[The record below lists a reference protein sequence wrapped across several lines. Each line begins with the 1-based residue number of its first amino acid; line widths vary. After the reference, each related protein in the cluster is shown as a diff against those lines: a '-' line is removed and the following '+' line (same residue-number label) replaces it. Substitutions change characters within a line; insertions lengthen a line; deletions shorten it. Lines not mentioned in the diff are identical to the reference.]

1 MRHFIIS
8 LFIPLYMNRLTII
21 AIIASVFTVV
31 AGIYHLKMVPSNNVN
46 ATILFLVGGLAQLFW
61 VIPTIRNWGRIWDY
75 IGIAGTIAFI
85 AIWAITRIP
94 SNPITGRGGPI
105 NQTAIIVE
113 VSQIIFVILLAILA
127 YKRRSPHLKRTIEN
141 ER

>member
-1 MRHFIIS
+1 
-8 LFIPLYMNRLTII
+8 MNHLTII
-21 AIIASVFTVV
+21 AIIASVFTVI

-94 SNPITGRGGPI
+94 SNPITGRGGLI

-141 ER
+141 EK

>member
-1 MRHFIIS
+1 
-8 LFIPLYMNRLTII
+8 MNRLTII

-85 AIWAITRIP
+85 SIWAITRIP

-113 VSQIIFVILLAILA
+113 VSQIIFVVLLAILA

>member
-1 MRHFIIS
+1 
-8 LFIPLYMNRLTII
+8 MNRLTII

-85 AIWAITRIP
+85 SIWAITRIP
-94 SNPITGRGGPI
+94 SNPITGRGGLI

>member
-1 MRHFIIS
+1 
-8 LFIPLYMNRLTII
+8 MNRLTII

-127 YKRRSPHLKRTIEN
+127 YKRRLPYLKRTIEN

>member
-1 MRHFIIS
+1 
-8 LFIPLYMNRLTII
+8 MNRLTII
-21 AIIASVFTVV
+21 AIVASVFTVI

-46 ATILFLVGGLAQLFW
+46 ATILFLVGGLSQLFW

-94 SNPITGRGGPI
+94 SNPITDRGGPI

>member
-1 MRHFIIS
+1 
-8 LFIPLYMNRLTII
+8 
-21 AIIASVFTVV
+21 
-31 AGIYHLKMVPSNNVN
+31 MVPSNNVN

-141 ER
+141 EK

>member
-1 MRHFIIS
+1 
-8 LFIPLYMNRLTII
+8 MNRLTII
-21 AIIASVFTVV
+21 AIIASVFTVI

-85 AIWAITRIP
+85 SIWAITRIP
-94 SNPITGRGGPI
+94 SNPITGRGGLI

-141 ER
+141 EK

>member
-1 MRHFIIS
+1 
-8 LFIPLYMNRLTII
+8 MNRLTII
-21 AIIASVFTVV
+21 AIIASVFTVI

-85 AIWAITRIP
+85 SIWAITRMP

-113 VSQIIFVILLAILA
+113 DCQIIFVILLFILVF
-127 YKRRSPHLKRTIEN
+127 KRKSSSNIKREVEN
-141 ER
+141 K

>member
-1 MRHFIIS
+1 
-8 LFIPLYMNRLTII
+8 MNRLTII

-85 AIWAITRIP
+85 SIWAITRIP
-94 SNPITGRGGPI
+94 SNPITGRGGLI

-141 ER
+141 EK

>member
-1 MRHFIIS
+1 
-8 LFIPLYMNRLTII
+8 MNRLIII

-85 AIWAITRIP
+85 SIWAITRIP

-141 ER
+141 EK